1 MSTKNAQKE
10 QKKESLITT
19 HWGDDATIHG
29 WTAIPN
35 SLLMLQGD
43 LGIGSTEMCILL
55 NILMHQ
61 WPESGESISFPSIGT
76 IASRIGVSKR
86 TIQRGVSNLEAL
98 GILTRYQS
106 TRNDPLTNG
115 ANIFDSTPLK
125 EYLNKKAKGITIS
138 NSNKKKERKKTGITP
153 NIKLPRICPKCLKTK
168 ATSHEEIVKFFG
180 VRKTMVG
187 EIINSYCKECRA
199 SEKDLF

>member
-1 MSTKNAQKE
+1 MSTENAQKE

-19 HWGDDATIHG
+19 HWGEDATLHG
-29 WTAIPN
+29 WTAVPN

-55 NILMHQ
+55 NVLMHQ

-76 IASRIGVSKR
+76 IASRMGVSKR

-98 GILTRYQS
+98 GILTRHQS
-106 TRNDPLTNG
+106 TRNDHRTNG

-125 EYLNKKAKGITIS
+125 EHLNKKSKGITIS
-138 NSNKKKERKKTGITP
+138 RNKKKERKNIGTIS
-153 NIKLPRICPKCLKTK
+153 NIKLPRLCPKCLKTK
-168 ATSHEEIVKFFG
+168 ATSYEEIVSFFG
-180 VRKTMVG
+180 IRKTMAG
-187 EIINSYCKECRA
+187 EVVNSYCKECRA
-199 SEKDLF
+199 SEKNIF

>member
-1 MSTKNAQKE
+1 ARKASMSTKNAQKE

-61 WPESGESISFPSIGT
+61 WPESGKSISFPSIGT

-138 NSNKKKERKKTGITP
+138 NSNKKKERKPELHPT
-153 NIKLPRICPKCLKTK
+153 
-168 ATSHEEIVKFFG
+168 
-180 VRKTMVG
+180 
-187 EIINSYCKECRA
+187 
-199 SEKDLF
+199 